1 MRASADVT
9 FCRWTM
15 KAAQF
20 ISPLVVVLSFSGC
33 TVLDQSDAPLGYRK
47 TGQIYTGKM
56 SWYSVRTNGGTR
68 TASGEPF
75 SDGGVT
81 AAHRSLPFGTKVEVT
96 NLNNGKSET
105 VRITDRGP
113 FIAGRIIDVSIETA
127 RKLDFVGNGIAPC
140 RVEVLAPVGR
150 AR

>member
-1 MRASADVT
+1 MNAARIASSV
-9 FCRWTM
+9 
-15 KAAQF
+15 
-20 ISPLVVVLSFSGC
+20 LVVLGFSGC
-33 TVLDQSDAPLGYRK
+33 ALLDPSGTSLGYRK
-47 TGQIYTGKM
+47 TGQTYSGKM
-56 SWYSVRTNGGTR
+56 SYYSVRTNGGSR
-68 TASGEPF
+68 TASGEPLR
-75 SDGGVT
+75 DNGAT

-113 FIAGRIIDVSIETA
+113 FIAGRVIDVSIGTA
-127 RKLDFVGNGIAPC
+127 RKLDFVGSGVAPC